1 MLTRLKLRFENCKA
15 SGTVMLRPLVHT
27 VKVLPEHVLAM
38 PARQWI
44 DGSEAEHE
52 KLTLAEECHASNE

>member
-1 MLTRLKLRFENCKA
+1 
-15 SGTVMLRPLVHT
+15 MLRPLVHT